1 MLAKIKSA
9 ASVQTPGSAEAAVIS
24 NAKVSE
30 HLGTTHGSINL
41 VQTHSEKW
49 RVNEQGKACRAVYD
63 SVIYDSNMFI
73 VKCICS
79 VFVLVLG
86 IIYLY
91 YYLI

>member
-9 ASVQTPGSAEAAVIS
+9 ASVQTPGSAEVAVIS

-63 SVIYDSNMFI
+63 SNMFI